1 MKRYISYFAVLLAVL
16 LGAACSKDDSAAG
29 SDNRTGVM
37 AMTVSTRQT
46 ADTGEYDPLQHQTVY
61 IYNDEGGLLR
71 KYTSKEACP
80 ERLELLAGT
89 YRVAVEAG
97 EEAPADFT
105 KRLYKGEETFTVK
118 PGETTNVAVVCQI
131 VNTVV
136 EVKFDDSI
144 LQNLAPGYSVWIAG
158 GEKVDEQ
165 AAEAGSV
172 PALRF
177 TAEGTG
183 YYTLPAGMTSL
194 AWLFRGTHVE
204 GKNVE
209 MEDYIP
215 NVKAGGKY
223 TLTFKYSPDLPG
235 YIDCVLISVDPGTDD
250 KDDEIIFSPDPAVI
264 SEGFDIA
271 EIQKYVSGEKK
282 YRILAFSEL
291 TRFTVSVGDKSYDA
305 LNGTTEGI
313 SLEPVDK
320 YNVRLTLS
328 DAFFASC
335 QAGDQKVTLRIEDAN
350 GGSSEVATTY
360 RLEGLV
366 PVTADDYD
374 LWANTVTLRVVS
386 FTPGTTVQFGLRSS
400 GGEWQPMAG
409 TSQGDDFIT
418 ATYAPQWVPQTV
430 KEQTVYTQAAGTG
443 IIATH
448 SYDFRAIINGTE
460 TTGTFTA
467 GEVQPIPNGDMS
479 GWSMTGGFAFPNAAG
494 ESFWSSG
501 NNTMTKTLCT
511 STDVKFGKS
520 APAAKLTSTNML
532 VLAAGNLFTG
542 EFAYKSFTGT
552 VQFGQTYA
560 FTARPS
566 AMKVKYHAHVGTVD
580 KVRTSGDICPYI
592 KKGDPDMAR
601 IFVAIVDWNAPHEV
615 VSGMTTT
622 KGAWDPEKGIDNVSE
637 GKILGYGSLWIT
649 QSTDGEDM
657 QDAELDIVWYDHE
670 TRPAEGKVFAR
681 DLMCLQ
687 RLRRLFHRL
696 LEKRDVRRRFRMGIL
711 TIKRKRTTMRK
722 ITTSTLLALL
732 LLAGTAP
739 ESRAQQT
746 NAAASLAPQA
756 DSTSCMQ
763 HEERPQ
769 TVNEMRRQ
777 RGLTEKHN
785 LFVPRGQWIFGG
797 TASYSTHSNDTYRFL
812 VIEGIESK
820 GYTFKVSP
828 MIAYAFRDNMALG
841 GRFIYSRSLLK
852 LDKADLNLGGE
863 DSDLNFELN
872 DCYSLQ
878 QSYSVAMIWRQY
890 IPLGRN
896 KRFALFNEM
905 QLSGGGTQARFA
917 KDSPVKGTYQ
927 TGYTFSLGIS
937 PGIIAFATN
946 NMAVEVNVGVMGI
959 SYSHTKQVHNQVT
972 VGKRD
977 ASMMNFKVNIFSIG
991 LGMAFYL

>member
-136 EVKFDDSI
+136 EVKFDDTI
-144 LQNLAPGYSVWIAG
+144 AENLAPGYSVWIAG
-158 GEKVDEQ
+158 GEKVDEE

-235 YIDCVLISVDPGTDD
+235 YIDCVLISVDPDTDD

-264 SEGFDIA
+264 SEGFDIT
-271 EIQKYVSGEKK
+271 EIQKYRSGEKK
-282 YRILAFSEL
+282 YRIMAFSEL

-313 SLEPVDK
+313 FLEPVDK

-409 TSQGDDFIT
+409 TSQGNDFIT
-418 ATYAPQWVPQTV
+418 ATYAPQWEEKTTADWSTPATV
-430 KEQTVYTQAAGTG
+430 LPYSRLKKGTG
-443 IIATH
+443 ISAGNTYDYKATVG
-448 SYDFRAIINGTE
+448 SKELSGR
-460 TTGTFTA
+460 FTA
-467 GEVQPIPNGDMS
+467 DEGAP
-479 GWSMTGGFAFPNAAG
+479 MT
-494 ESFWSSG
+494 
-501 NNTMTKTLCT
+501 
-511 STDVKFGKS
+511 D
-520 APAAKLTSTNML
+520 
-532 VLAAGNLFTG
+532 
-542 EFAYKSFTGT
+542 
-552 VQFGQTYA
+552 
-560 FTARPS
+560 
-566 AMKVKYHAHVGTVD
+566 
-580 KVRTSGDICPYI
+580 
-592 KKGDPDMAR
+592 
-601 IFVAIVDWNAPHEV
+601 
-615 VSGMTTT
+615 
-622 KGAWDPEKGIDNVSE
+622 
-637 GKILGYGSLWIT
+637 GSLESWRSAQQFPGSGT
-649 QSTDGEDM
+649 NYTFWGSATTRSPRNS
-657 QDAELDIVWYDHE
+657 VPV
-670 TRPAEGKVFAR
+670 TRP
-681 DLMCLQ
+681 C
-687 RLRRLFHRL
+687 
-696 LEKRDVRRRFRMGIL
+696 
-711 TIKRKRTTMRK
+711 
-722 ITTSTLLALL
+722 
-732 LLAGTAP
+732 
-739 ESRAQQT
+739 
-746 NAAASLAPQA
+746 
-756 DSTSCMQ
+756 
-763 HEERPQ
+763 
-769 TVNEMRRQ
+769 
-777 RGLTEKHN
+777 
-785 LFVPRGQWIFGG
+785 
-797 TASYSTHSNDTYRFL
+797 
-812 VIEGIESK
+812 
-820 GYTFKVSP
+820 
-828 MIAYAFRDNMALG
+828 
-841 GRFIYSRSLLK
+841 
-852 LDKADLNLGGE
+852 
-863 DSDLNFELN
+863 
-872 DCYSLQ
+872 
-878 QSYSVAMIWRQY
+878 
-890 IPLGRN
+890 
-896 KRFALFNEM
+896 
-905 QLSGGGTQARFA
+905 
-917 KDSPVKGTYQ
+917 
-927 TGYTFSLGIS
+927 
-937 PGIIAFATN
+937 
-946 NMAVEVNVGVMGI
+946 
-959 SYSHTKQVHNQVT
+959 
-972 VGKRD
+972 RD
-977 ASMMNFKVNIFSIG
+977 ASGHTVPNCPRHIIRWPRFPHRATYSRETSPSRFSAGWAATSLSAKSSLTTPAREPSGSNTTLRSGKSTTISMAG
-991 LGMAFYL
+991 KFPSAKWTRPGYSSASWTGRPNRKYLPGQKPRRAPGIRRHKPKRPTAPSSGMPPNSSKKRPRAMKW

>member
-136 EVKFDDSI
+136 EVKFDDTI
-144 LQNLAPGYSVWIAG
+144 AENLAPGYSVWIAG
-158 GEKVDEQ
+158 GEKVDEE

-235 YIDCVLISVDPGTDD
+235 YIDCVLISVDPDTDD

-264 SEGFDIA
+264 SEGFDIT
-271 EIQKYVSGEKK
+271 EIQKYRSGEKK
-282 YRILAFSEL
+282 YRIMAFSEL

-313 SLEPVDK
+313 FLEPVDK

-418 ATYAPQWVPQTV
+418 ATYAPQWEE
-430 KEQTVYTQAAGTG
+430 K
-443 IIATH
+443 
-448 SYDFRAIINGTE
+448 
-460 TTGTFTA
+460 TTADWSTPA
-467 GEVQPIPNGDMS
+467 RYCPIRVS
-479 GWSMTGGFAFPNAAG
+479 
-494 ESFWSSG
+494 
-501 NNTMTKTLCT
+501 KR
-511 STDVKFGKS
+511 
-520 APAAKLTSTNML
+520 APA
-532 VLAAGNLFTG
+532 
-542 EFAYKSFTGT
+542 YR
-552 VQFGQTYA
+552 Q
-560 FTARPS
+560 
-566 AMKVKYHAHVGTVD
+566 
-580 KVRTSGDICPYI
+580 
-592 KKGDPDMAR
+592 
-601 IFVAIVDWNAPHEV
+601 AIR
-615 VSGMTTT
+615 TTT
-622 KGAWDPEKGIDNVSE
+622 KRRSARRNSAAGSRPLRAHPCPTEAWNRGEAPSNSRAPAPTIPSGAAATTRSPRNSVPVTRRCRAGSE
-637 GKILGYGSLWIT
+637 PTVPNCPRHIIRWPRFPHRATYSRETSPSRFSAGWAATSLSAKSSLTTPAREPSGSNTTLRSGK
-649 QSTDGEDM
+649 STTISTAGKFPS
-657 QDAELDIVWYDHE
+657 AKW
-670 TRPAEGKVFAR
+670 TRPGYSSASWTGRPNRKY
-681 DLMCLQ
+681 LPGQ
-687 RLRRLFHRL
+687 KPRRAPGIRRHKP
-696 LEKRDVRRRFRMGIL
+696 KRP
-711 TIKRKRTTMRK
+711 
-722 ITTSTLLALL
+722 
-732 LLAGTAP
+732 TAP
-739 ESRAQQT
+739 SSGMPPNSSKKRPRA
-746 NAAASLAPQA
+746 
-756 DSTSCMQ
+756 M
-763 HEERPQ
+763 
-769 TVNEMRRQ
+769 
-777 RGLTEKHN
+777 K
-785 LFVPRGQWIFGG
+785 W
-797 TASYSTHSNDTYRFL
+797 
-812 VIEGIESK
+812 
-820 GYTFKVSP
+820 
-828 MIAYAFRDNMALG
+828 
-841 GRFIYSRSLLK
+841 
-852 LDKADLNLGGE
+852 
-863 DSDLNFELN
+863 
-872 DCYSLQ
+872 
-878 QSYSVAMIWRQY
+878 
-890 IPLGRN
+890 
-896 KRFALFNEM
+896 
-905 QLSGGGTQARFA
+905 
-917 KDSPVKGTYQ
+917 
-927 TGYTFSLGIS
+927 
-937 PGIIAFATN
+937 
-946 NMAVEVNVGVMGI
+946 
-959 SYSHTKQVHNQVT
+959 
-972 VGKRD
+972 
-977 ASMMNFKVNIFSIG
+977 
-991 LGMAFYL
+991 

>member
-136 EVKFDDSI
+136 EVKFDDTI
-144 LQNLAPGYSVWIAG
+144 AENLAPGYSVWIAG
-158 GEKVDEQ
+158 GEKVDEE

-177 TAEGTG
+177 
-183 YYTLPAGMTSL
+183 
-194 AWLFRGTHVE
+194 
-204 GKNVE
+204 
-209 MEDYIP
+209 
-215 NVKAGGKY
+215 
-223 TLTFKYSPDLPG
+223 
-235 YIDCVLISVDPGTDD
+235 
-250 KDDEIIFSPDPAVI
+250 
-264 SEGFDIA
+264 
-271 EIQKYVSGEKK
+271 
-282 YRILAFSEL
+282 
-291 TRFTVSVGDKSYDA
+291 
-305 LNGTTEGI
+305 TTEGI

-670 TRPAEGKVFAR
+670 TRPAEGK
-681 DLMCLQ
+681 
-687 RLRRLFHRL
+687 
-696 LEKRDVRRRFRMGIL
+696 
-711 TIKRKRTTMRK
+711 
-722 ITTSTLLALL
+722 
-732 LLAGTAP
+732 
-739 ESRAQQT
+739 
-746 NAAASLAPQA
+746 
-756 DSTSCMQ
+756 
-763 HEERPQ
+763 
-769 TVNEMRRQ
+769 
-777 RGLTEKHN
+777 
-785 LFVPRGQWIFGG
+785 
-797 TASYSTHSNDTYRFL
+797 YSL
-812 VIEGIESK
+812 VISCACNAYGDYFTGCSK
-820 GYTFKVSP
+820 NVMYV
-828 MIAYAFRDNMALG
+828 D
-841 GRFIYSRSLLK
+841 
-852 LDKADLNLGGE
+852 D
-863 DSDLNFELN
+863 FEWV
-872 DCYSLQ
+872 Y
-878 QSYSVAMIWRQY
+878 
-890 IPLGRN
+890 
-896 KRFALFNEM
+896 
-905 QLSGGGTQARFA
+905 
-917 KDSPVKGTYQ
+917 
-927 TGYTFSLGIS
+927 
-937 PGIIAFATN
+937 
-946 NMAVEVNVGVMGI
+946 
-959 SYSHTKQVHNQVT
+959 
-972 VGKRD
+972 
-977 ASMMNFKVNIFSIG
+977 
-991 LGMAFYL
+991 

>member
-16 LGAACSKDDSAAG
+16 LGAACSKDDAAPG
-29 SDNRTGVM
+29 TDGRTGFM

-177 TAEGTG
+177 TTEGTG
-183 YYTLPAGMTSL
+183 YYTLPAGTTSL

-209 MEDYIP
+209 MEDYIT

-271 EIQKYVSGEKK
+271 EIQKYRSGEKK
-282 YRILAFSEL
+282 YRIMAFSEL
-291 TRFTVSVGDKSYDA
+291 TRFTVSVGDESYDA
-305 LNGTTEGI
+305 LGGTTEGI

-335 QAGDQKVTLRIEDAN
+335 QAGDQEVTFRIEDAN

-409 TSQGDDFIT
+409 TPQGDDFIT
-418 ATYAPQWVPQTV
+418 AGLVTV
-430 KEQTVYTQAAGTG
+430 NGQIVTQLGTK
-443 IIATH
+443 
-448 SYDFRAIINGTE
+448 
-460 TTGTFTA
+460 
-467 GEVQPIPNGDMS
+467 VLP
-479 GWSMTGGFAFPNAAG
+479 
-494 ESFWSSG
+494 
-501 NNTMTKTLCT
+501 
-511 STDVKFGKS
+511 TDEVKFNDSRVQGEK
-520 APAAKLTSTNML
+520 KVYL
-532 VLAAGNLFTG
+532 VLNKPKGYVTSLDDPHAGKTVMELVQGACTERIYPVGRLDKNSLGLLLFTNDGDLTKQLTHPAFRKKKIYQVSLDKPLTRADMDRIAEGITLEDG
-542 EFAYKSFTGT
+542 EIFADEISY
-552 VQFGQTYA
+552 
-560 FTARPS
+560 
-566 AMKVKYHAHVGTVD
+566 VKDNKQEVGIEIHSGRNRI
-580 KVRTSGDICPYI
+580 VR
-592 KKGDPDMAR
+592 R
-601 IFVAIVDWNAPHEV
+601 IFEFLGYTV
-615 VSGMTTT
+615 T
-622 KGAWDPEKGIDNVSE
+622 KLDRVYYAGLTKKNLKRGAW
-637 GKILGYGSLWIT
+637 
-649 QSTDGEDM
+649 
-657 QDAELDIVWYDHE
+657 
-670 TRPAEGKVFAR
+670 
-681 DLMCLQ
+681 
-687 RLRRLFHRL
+687 
-696 LEKRDVRRRFRMGIL
+696 
-711 TIKRKRTTMRK
+711 
-722 ITTSTLLALL
+722 
-732 LLAGTAP
+732 
-739 ESRAQQT
+739 
-746 NAAASLAPQA
+746 
-756 DSTSCMQ
+756 
-763 HEERPQ
+763 
-769 TVNEMRRQ
+769 
-777 RGLTEKHN
+777 
-785 LFVPRGQWIFGG
+785 
-797 TASYSTHSNDTYRFL
+797 RFL
-812 VIEGIESK
+812 
-820 GYTFKVSP
+820 
-828 MIAYAFRDNMALG
+828 
-841 GRFIYSRSLLK
+841 SREEVERLK
-852 LDKADLNLGGE
+852 SG
-863 DSDLNFELN
+863 
-872 DCYSLQ
+872 
-878 QSYSVAMIWRQY
+878 QY
-890 IPLGRN
+890 
-896 KRFALFNEM
+896 E
-905 QLSGGGTQARFA
+905 
-917 KDSPVKGTYQ
+917 
-927 TGYTFSLGIS
+927 
-937 PGIIAFATN
+937 
-946 NMAVEVNVGVMGI
+946 
-959 SYSHTKQVHNQVT
+959 
-972 VGKRD
+972 
-977 ASMMNFKVNIFSIG
+977 
-991 LGMAFYL
+991 

>member
-400 GGEWQPMAG
+400 GGEWQPMVG

-657 QDAELDIVWYDHE
+657 QDAELDI
-670 TRPAEGKVFAR
+670 VFAR

>member
-1 MKRYISYFAVLLAVL
+1 MKTFTKFLTMLAV
-16 LGAACSKDDSAAG
+16 AALFATGCVNEEPPYKEDPNPEPAG
-29 SDNRTGVM
+29 TTGYLSIGNLS
-37 AMTVSTRQT
+37 MTVVYDETEIRPDDTSDETQAARTASGTRAT
-46 ADTGEYDPLQHQTVY
+46 APDVDSFIVEILDADNAQVLEMTYAELKEQLKTPMELKVGAYRMEVRSEDTMPDAAWEHPVY
-61 IYNDEGGLLR
+61 GA
-71 KYTSKEACP
+71 TS
-80 ERLELLAGT
+80 
-89 YRVAVEAG
+89 
-97 EEAPADFT
+97 DFT
-105 KRLYKGEETFTVK
+105 ITKAQTTSPEE
-118 PGETTNVAVVCQI
+118 VVC
-131 VNTVV
+131 T
-136 EVKFDDSI
+136 
-144 LQNLAPGYSVWIAG
+144 LQNIKVSV
-158 GEKVDEQ
+158 E
-165 AAEAGSV
+165 
-172 PALRF
+172 
-177 TAEGTG
+177 
-183 YYTLPAGMTSL
+183 
-194 AWLFRGTHVE
+194 
-204 GKNVE
+204 
-209 MEDYIP
+209 
-215 NVKAGGKY
+215 
-223 TLTFKYSPDLPG
+223 YSPELPG

-264 SEGFDIA
+264 SEGFDIT
-271 EIQKYVSGEKK
+271 EIQKYRSGEKK
-282 YRILAFSEL
+282 YRIMAFSEL

-670 TRPAEGKVFAR
+670 TRPAEGK
-681 DLMCLQ
+681 
-687 RLRRLFHRL
+687 
-696 LEKRDVRRRFRMGIL
+696 
-711 TIKRKRTTMRK
+711 
-722 ITTSTLLALL
+722 
-732 LLAGTAP
+732 
-739 ESRAQQT
+739 
-746 NAAASLAPQA
+746 
-756 DSTSCMQ
+756 
-763 HEERPQ
+763 
-769 TVNEMRRQ
+769 
-777 RGLTEKHN
+777 
-785 LFVPRGQWIFGG
+785 
-797 TASYSTHSNDTYRFL
+797 YSL
-812 VIEGIESK
+812 VISCACNAYGDYFTGCSK
-820 GYTFKVSP
+820 NVMYV
-828 MIAYAFRDNMALG
+828 D
-841 GRFIYSRSLLK
+841 
-852 LDKADLNLGGE
+852 D
-863 DSDLNFELN
+863 FEWV
-872 DCYSLQ
+872 Y
-878 QSYSVAMIWRQY
+878 
-890 IPLGRN
+890 
-896 KRFALFNEM
+896 
-905 QLSGGGTQARFA
+905 
-917 KDSPVKGTYQ
+917 
-927 TGYTFSLGIS
+927 
-937 PGIIAFATN
+937 
-946 NMAVEVNVGVMGI
+946 
-959 SYSHTKQVHNQVT
+959 
-972 VGKRD
+972 
-977 ASMMNFKVNIFSIG
+977 
-991 LGMAFYL
+991 

>member
-1 MKRYISYFAVLLAVL
+1 MKTFTKFLTMLAVAALFATGCVNEEPPYKEDPNPEPAGMTGYLSIGNLSMTVVYDETEIRPDDTSDETQAARTASGTRATAPDVDSFIVEILDADNAQVLEMTYAELKEQLKTPMELKVGAYRMEVRSEDTMPDAAWEHPVYGATSDFTITKAQTTSPEEVVCTLQNIKVSVEYSPELADMLADTSKATVSLGDTSLDFSKTETRAAYFKPLALENTLNFAFDGTFADTGVPAKFSKQITGVKAGQWRKVSVVIGYADKGNILFSVKVDNSILQDNKFVVDGTENLGEEL
-16 LGAACSKDDSAAG
+16 LEDPNAPALTWPGHDMTQPFTLTDAMFDAEGNCIEPFAFDLSSPNGIESLQVTVGSTNSQFLASMAAIQLPETFDLCALDASSAAG
-29 SDNRTGVM
+29 IILKGFGYPVGSELKG
-37 AMTVSTRQT
+37 QT
-46 ADTGEYDPLQHQTVY
+46 AKSFNIAGQIRALYEFVY

-105 KRLYKGEETFTVK
+105 KRLYKGEEKFTVK

-158 GEKVDEQ
+158 GEKVDEE

-235 YIDCVLISVDPGTDD
+235 FIDCVLISVDPDTDD

-264 SEGFDIA
+264 SEGFDIT
-271 EIQKYVSGEKK
+271 EIQKYRSGEKK
-282 YRILAFSEL
+282 YRIMAFSEL

-479 GWSMTGGFAFPNAAG
+479 G
-494 ESFWSSG
+494 
-501 NNTMTKTLCT
+501 
-511 STDVKFGKS
+511 
-520 APAAKLTSTNML
+520 
-532 VLAAGNLFTG
+532 
-542 EFAYKSFTGT
+542 
-552 VQFGQTYA
+552 
-560 FTARPS
+560 
-566 AMKVKYHAHVGTVD
+566 
-580 KVRTSGDICPYI
+580 
-592 KKGDPDMAR
+592 
-601 IFVAIVDWNAPHEV
+601 
-615 VSGMTTT
+615 
-622 KGAWDPEKGIDNVSE
+622 
-637 GKILGYGSLWIT
+637 
-649 QSTDGEDM
+649 
-657 QDAELDIVWYDHE
+657 
-670 TRPAEGKVFAR
+670 
-681 DLMCLQ
+681 
-687 RLRRLFHRL
+687 
-696 LEKRDVRRRFRMGIL
+696 
-711 TIKRKRTTMRK
+711 
-722 ITTSTLLALL
+722 
-732 LLAGTAP
+732 
-739 ESRAQQT
+739 
-746 NAAASLAPQA
+746 
-756 DSTSCMQ
+756 
-763 HEERPQ
+763 
-769 TVNEMRRQ
+769 
-777 RGLTEKHN
+777 
-785 LFVPRGQWIFGG
+785 
-797 TASYSTHSNDTYRFL
+797 
-812 VIEGIESK
+812 
-820 GYTFKVSP
+820 
-828 MIAYAFRDNMALG
+828 
-841 GRFIYSRSLLK
+841 
-852 LDKADLNLGGE
+852 
-863 DSDLNFELN
+863 
-872 DCYSLQ
+872 
-878 QSYSVAMIWRQY
+878 
-890 IPLGRN
+890 
-896 KRFALFNEM
+896 
-905 QLSGGGTQARFA
+905 
-917 KDSPVKGTYQ
+917 
-927 TGYTFSLGIS
+927 
-937 PGIIAFATN
+937 
-946 NMAVEVNVGVMGI
+946 
-959 SYSHTKQVHNQVT
+959 
-972 VGKRD
+972 
-977 ASMMNFKVNIFSIG
+977 
-991 LGMAFYL
+991 

>member
-16 LGAACSKDDSAAG
+16 LGAACSKDDAAPG
-29 SDNRTGVM
+29 TDGRTGFM

-177 TAEGTG
+177 TTEGTG
-183 YYTLPAGMTSL
+183 YYTLPAGTTSL
-194 AWLFRGTHVE
+194 DWLFRGTHVE

-209 MEDYIP
+209 MEDYIT

-271 EIQKYVSGEKK
+271 EIQKYRSGEKK
-282 YRILAFSEL
+282 YRIMAFSEL
-291 TRFTVSVGDKSYDA
+291 TRFTVSVGDESYDA
-305 LNGTTEGI
+305 LGGTTEGI

-335 QAGDQKVTLRIEDAN
+335 QAGDQEVTFRIEDAN

-409 TSQGDDFIT
+409 TPQGDDFIT
-418 ATYAPQWVPQTV
+418 ATYAPQWEEKTTADWSTPATV
-430 KEQTVYTQAAGTG
+430 LPYSRLKKGTG
-443 IIATH
+443 ISAGNTYDYKATVG
-448 SYDFRAIINGTE
+448 SKELSGR
-460 TTGTFTA
+460 FTA
-467 GEVQPIPNGDMS
+467 DEGAPMTDGSLESWRSAQQFPGS
-479 GWSMTGGFAFPNAAG
+479 GTNYTFWGSGYNPFAK
-494 ESFWSSG
+494 E
-501 NNTMTKTLCT
+501 LCT
-511 STDVKFGKS
+511 RDEAMPGRVGTYC
-520 APAAKLTSTNML
+520 AKLSATYNT
-532 VLAAGNLFTG
+532 LAKVPAPGNLFTG
-542 EFAYKSFTGT
+542 DFAIQVLGGMGGNVSFGKKFAYN
-552 VQFGQTYA
+552 
-560 FTARPS
+560 ARPR
-566 AMKVKYHAHVGTVD
+566 AVRFKYHATIGEVNYNLHGGKIPVGEMD
-580 KVRTSGDICPYI
+580 K
-592 KKGDPDMAR
+592 AR
-601 IFVAIVDWNAPHEV
+601 IFVCIVDWTAQQKVFAGTKAPT
-615 VSGMTTT
+615 GT
-622 KGAWDPEKGIDNVSE
+622 WDPETQTEAANGPIIGYASKFIEETTQGDEMVE
-637 GKILGYGSLWIT
+637 VILPINYY
-649 QSTDGEDM
+649 
-657 QDAELDIVWYDHE
+657 QD
-670 TRPAEGKVFAR
+670 T
-681 DLMCLQ
+681 
-687 RLRRLFHRL
+687 
-696 LEKRDVRRRFRMGIL
+696 
-711 TIKRKRTTMRK
+711 
-722 ITTSTLLALL
+722 
-732 LLAGTAP
+732 
-739 ESRAQQT
+739 
-746 NAAASLAPQA
+746 AAAPDGKYNIVVSC
-756 DSTSCMQ
+756 STS
-763 HEERPQ
+763 
-769 TVNEMRRQ
+769 
-777 RGLTEKHN
+777 
-785 LFVPRGQWIFGG
+785 
-797 TASYSTHSNDTYRFL
+797 
-812 VIEGIESK
+812 
-820 GYTFKVSP
+820 
-828 MIAYAFRDNMALG
+828 AYGDYMDACTTNVMYVD
-841 GRFIYSRSLLK
+841 
-852 LDKADLNLGGE
+852 D
-863 DSDLNFELN
+863 FEWV
-872 DCYSLQ
+872 Y
-878 QSYSVAMIWRQY
+878 
-890 IPLGRN
+890 
-896 KRFALFNEM
+896 
-905 QLSGGGTQARFA
+905 
-917 KDSPVKGTYQ
+917 
-927 TGYTFSLGIS
+927 
-937 PGIIAFATN
+937 
-946 NMAVEVNVGVMGI
+946 
-959 SYSHTKQVHNQVT
+959 
-972 VGKRD
+972 
-977 ASMMNFKVNIFSIG
+977 
-991 LGMAFYL
+991 

>member
-1 MKRYISYFAVLLAVL
+1 MKKQLIYLLASACLLAAGCSTENKTDETGYGTLAINCTADTSIDTASAEASGTPEAPAAGAFSLTVTGETGTQKWDTLTEFEQSETVFRMGSYTVAIAHGDPDAEGAGKPYYYAEQKIEVL
-16 LGAACSKDDSAAG
+16 PRRTVNADLTATVANSQVVIRATEQFLAYFHDARFTVTTASGNEFAFTPGSDPADEPVFVKGGTRLTVTGTARRQSPTGTGEGPEVTFSAQTLDATTPRTCHIITYDAKNAG

-144 LQNLAPGYSVWIAG
+144 LQNLSPGYSVWIAG

-177 TAEGTG
+177 TTEGTG

-264 SEGFDIA
+264 SEGFDIT
-271 EIQKYVSGEKK
+271 EIQKYRSGEKK
-282 YRILAFSEL
+282 YRIMAFSEL

-670 TRPAEGKVFAR
+670 TRPAEGK
-681 DLMCLQ
+681 
-687 RLRRLFHRL
+687 
-696 LEKRDVRRRFRMGIL
+696 
-711 TIKRKRTTMRK
+711 
-722 ITTSTLLALL
+722 
-732 LLAGTAP
+732 
-739 ESRAQQT
+739 
-746 NAAASLAPQA
+746 
-756 DSTSCMQ
+756 
-763 HEERPQ
+763 
-769 TVNEMRRQ
+769 
-777 RGLTEKHN
+777 
-785 LFVPRGQWIFGG
+785 
-797 TASYSTHSNDTYRFL
+797 YSL
-812 VIEGIESK
+812 VISCACNAYGDYFTGCSK
-820 GYTFKVSP
+820 NVMYV
-828 MIAYAFRDNMALG
+828 D
-841 GRFIYSRSLLK
+841 
-852 LDKADLNLGGE
+852 D
-863 DSDLNFELN
+863 FEW
-872 DCYSLQ
+872 
-878 QSYSVAMIWRQY
+878 V
-890 IPLGRN
+890 
-896 KRFALFNEM
+896 
-905 QLSGGGTQARFA
+905 
-917 KDSPVKGTYQ
+917 
-927 TGYTFSLGIS
+927 
-937 PGIIAFATN
+937 
-946 NMAVEVNVGVMGI
+946 
-959 SYSHTKQVHNQVT
+959 
-972 VGKRD
+972 
-977 ASMMNFKVNIFSIG
+977 
-991 LGMAFYL
+991 

>member
-136 EVKFDDSI
+136 EVKFDDTI
-144 LQNLAPGYSVWIAG
+144 AENLAPGYSVWIAG
-158 GEKVDEQ
+158 GEKVDEE

-177 TAEGTG
+177 TA
-183 YYTLPAGMTSL
+183 
-194 AWLFRGTHVE
+194 
-204 GKNVE
+204 
-209 MEDYIP
+209 
-215 NVKAGGKY
+215 
-223 TLTFKYSPDLPG
+223 
-235 YIDCVLISVDPGTDD
+235 
-250 KDDEIIFSPDPAVI
+250 
-264 SEGFDIA
+264 
-271 EIQKYVSGEKK
+271 
-282 YRILAFSEL
+282 
-291 TRFTVSVGDKSYDA
+291 
-305 LNGTTEGI
+305 EGI

-670 TRPAEGKVFAR
+670 TRPAEGK
-681 DLMCLQ
+681 
-687 RLRRLFHRL
+687 
-696 LEKRDVRRRFRMGIL
+696 
-711 TIKRKRTTMRK
+711 
-722 ITTSTLLALL
+722 
-732 LLAGTAP
+732 
-739 ESRAQQT
+739 
-746 NAAASLAPQA
+746 
-756 DSTSCMQ
+756 
-763 HEERPQ
+763 
-769 TVNEMRRQ
+769 
-777 RGLTEKHN
+777 
-785 LFVPRGQWIFGG
+785 
-797 TASYSTHSNDTYRFL
+797 YSL
-812 VIEGIESK
+812 VISCACNAYGDYFTGCSK
-820 GYTFKVSP
+820 NVMYV
-828 MIAYAFRDNMALG
+828 D
-841 GRFIYSRSLLK
+841 
-852 LDKADLNLGGE
+852 D
-863 DSDLNFELN
+863 FEWV
-872 DCYSLQ
+872 Y
-878 QSYSVAMIWRQY
+878 
-890 IPLGRN
+890 
-896 KRFALFNEM
+896 
-905 QLSGGGTQARFA
+905 
-917 KDSPVKGTYQ
+917 
-927 TGYTFSLGIS
+927 
-937 PGIIAFATN
+937 
-946 NMAVEVNVGVMGI
+946 
-959 SYSHTKQVHNQVT
+959 
-972 VGKRD
+972 
-977 ASMMNFKVNIFSIG
+977 
-991 LGMAFYL
+991 

>member
-1 MKRYISYFAVLLAVL
+1 MKKQLIYLLASAGLLAAGCSTENDTEATGYGTLSVSCTADTSIDTASAEASGTPEAPAAGAFSLTVTGETGTQKWDTLTEFEQSETVFRMGSYTVAIAHGDPDAEGAGKPYYYAEQKIEVL
-16 LGAACSKDDSAAG
+16 PRRTVNADLTATVANSQVVIRPTEQFLAYFHDARFTVTTASGNEFAFTPGSDPADEPVFVKGGTRLTVTGTARRQSPTGTGEGPEVTFSAQTLDATTPRTCHIITYDAKNAG

-71 KYTSKEACP
+71 KYTSQEACP

-670 TRPAEGKVFAR
+670 TRPAEGK
-681 DLMCLQ
+681 
-687 RLRRLFHRL
+687 
-696 LEKRDVRRRFRMGIL
+696 
-711 TIKRKRTTMRK
+711 
-722 ITTSTLLALL
+722 
-732 LLAGTAP
+732 
-739 ESRAQQT
+739 
-746 NAAASLAPQA
+746 
-756 DSTSCMQ
+756 
-763 HEERPQ
+763 
-769 TVNEMRRQ
+769 
-777 RGLTEKHN
+777 
-785 LFVPRGQWIFGG
+785 
-797 TASYSTHSNDTYRFL
+797 YSL
-812 VIEGIESK
+812 VISCACNAYGDYFTGCSK
-820 GYTFKVSP
+820 NVMYV
-828 MIAYAFRDNMALG
+828 D
-841 GRFIYSRSLLK
+841 
-852 LDKADLNLGGE
+852 D
-863 DSDLNFELN
+863 FEWV
-872 DCYSLQ
+872 Y
-878 QSYSVAMIWRQY
+878 
-890 IPLGRN
+890 
-896 KRFALFNEM
+896 
-905 QLSGGGTQARFA
+905 
-917 KDSPVKGTYQ
+917 
-927 TGYTFSLGIS
+927 
-937 PGIIAFATN
+937 
-946 NMAVEVNVGVMGI
+946 
-959 SYSHTKQVHNQVT
+959 
-972 VGKRD
+972 
-977 ASMMNFKVNIFSIG
+977 
-991 LGMAFYL
+991 

>member
-177 TAEGTG
+177 TAEG
-183 YYTLPAGMTSL
+183 
-194 AWLFRGTHVE
+194 
-204 GKNVE
+204 
-209 MEDYIP
+209 
-215 NVKAGGKY
+215 
-223 TLTFKYSPDLPG
+223 
-235 YIDCVLISVDPGTDD
+235 
-250 KDDEIIFSPDPAVI
+250 IF
-264 SEGFDIA
+264 
-271 EIQKYVSGEKK
+271 
-282 YRILAFSEL
+282 
-291 TRFTVSVGDKSYDA
+291 
-305 LNGTTEGI
+305 
-313 SLEPVDK
+313 LEPVDK

-670 TRPAEGKVFAR
+670 TRPAEGK
-681 DLMCLQ
+681 
-687 RLRRLFHRL
+687 
-696 LEKRDVRRRFRMGIL
+696 
-711 TIKRKRTTMRK
+711 
-722 ITTSTLLALL
+722 
-732 LLAGTAP
+732 
-739 ESRAQQT
+739 
-746 NAAASLAPQA
+746 
-756 DSTSCMQ
+756 
-763 HEERPQ
+763 
-769 TVNEMRRQ
+769 
-777 RGLTEKHN
+777 
-785 LFVPRGQWIFGG
+785 
-797 TASYSTHSNDTYRFL
+797 YSL
-812 VIEGIESK
+812 VISCACNAYGDYFTGCSK
-820 GYTFKVSP
+820 NVMYV
-828 MIAYAFRDNMALG
+828 D
-841 GRFIYSRSLLK
+841 
-852 LDKADLNLGGE
+852 D
-863 DSDLNFELN
+863 FEWV
-872 DCYSLQ
+872 Y
-878 QSYSVAMIWRQY
+878 
-890 IPLGRN
+890 
-896 KRFALFNEM
+896 
-905 QLSGGGTQARFA
+905 
-917 KDSPVKGTYQ
+917 
-927 TGYTFSLGIS
+927 
-937 PGIIAFATN
+937 
-946 NMAVEVNVGVMGI
+946 
-959 SYSHTKQVHNQVT
+959 
-972 VGKRD
+972 
-977 ASMMNFKVNIFSIG
+977 
-991 LGMAFYL
+991 